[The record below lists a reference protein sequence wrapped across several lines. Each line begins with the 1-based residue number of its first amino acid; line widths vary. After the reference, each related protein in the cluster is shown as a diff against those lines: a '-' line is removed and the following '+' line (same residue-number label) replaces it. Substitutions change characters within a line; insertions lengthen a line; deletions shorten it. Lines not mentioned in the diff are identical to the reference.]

1 MQKDTAYELQVDIEK
16 DYSGFK
22 EDIESV
28 SKLIDRGENYEETIQ
43 RVGFYAR
50 LRQFIINENL
60 YCALYSSLAQEI
72 IY

>member
-43 RVGFYAR
+43 RVSF
-50 LRQFIINENL
+50 FMHD
-60 YCALYSSLAQEI
+60 
-72 IY
+72 